1 MIRVERYSVRK
12 KDEWDGFI
20 AVAKNSTF
28 MLNRSYMDYHADRFE
43 DASLMFYE
51 DDSLLALLPAT
62 IHGQELRSHGG
73 LTYGGLIVDR
83 HMTTPKELKLF
94 TALREYMMEQEL
106 SRLIYKRVPAI
117 YYSYP
122 ADEDLYALFR
132 NDARLIRRDVSTAI
146 NLEDAIP
153 FSSIRRRMIKK
164 ANKQGLVVCQSD
176 DFEGYVNLL
185 SKVLSSRHAAKPVHT
200 AAELRLLASR
210 FPDVIKLFCAFQ
222 GDTMLAGVL
231 IFDTPNVVHTQYIAN
246 SDEGCNVGALDL
258 VMDYL
263 VHEYSVGKKYFDF
276 GIANENEGRVLNEGL
291 IGQKEMFGGRA
302 VIHDF
307 YELLPSECDKNEEN
321 TKEVQELV

>member
-1 MIRVERYSVRK
+1 MTVKLFSNQ
-12 KDEWDGFI
+12 DTPAWDVFI
-20 AVAKNSTF
+20 DASKNGTF
-28 MLNRSYMDYHADRFE
+28 MLKRGYVEYHADRFV
-43 DASLMFYE
+43 DASLMCYDE
-51 DDSLLALLPAT
+51 DRLVAVLPASR
-62 IHGQELRSHGG
+62 HGDEIRSHGG
-73 LTYGGLIVDR
+73 LTYGGLVVGRD
-83 HMTTPKELKLF
+83 MTTPKELKVF
-94 TALREYMMEQEL
+94 SAIRKYMFEQGL